1 MSDNAPNSQS
11 LNILISTSSTIAGMG
26 LALVG
31 ILAAKQSVQK
41 TEMVSD
47 DLFLFSSLGF
57 LLVVVVG
64 YLAQKNSGRPYAAR
78 LITLAEWLFSLSLIT
93 VAAAACILLYA
104 EV

>member
-11 LNILISTSSTIAGMG
+11 LNTLISTSSTIVGMG

-31 ILAAKQSVQK
+31 ILAAKQPMQK

-57 LLVVVVG
+57 LLVVVG

-78 LITLAEWLFSLSLIT
+78 LIILAEWLFSLSLIT

>member
-11 LNILISTSSTIAGMG
+11 LNTLISTSSTIAGMG

-31 ILAAKQSVQK
+31 ILAAKQPMQK

-57 LLVVVVG
+57 LLVVG

-78 LITLAEWLFSLSLIT
+78 LIILAGWLFSLSLIT

>member
-11 LNILISTSSTIAGMG
+11 LNTLISTSSTIVGMG

-31 ILAAKQSVQK
+31 ILAAKQPMQK

-57 LLVVVVG
+57 PARRRRLSG
-64 YLAQKNSGRPYAAR
+64 AENSGRPYAAR
-78 LITLAEWLFSLSLIT
+78 LIILAEWLFSLSLIT